1 MFLILASL
9 GWFILSFLAIPVQSQ
24 SINIDIYKCA
34 STHTQMCIYIYNIY
48 IYLSCDYIYFIQ
60 LYKIIFNTLQTYM
73 EYNGICMYVYLS
85 VGRSVCLSA
94 YMHACM
100 YVIILCK
107 ICTYVFICWDWLAQL
122 LGQASHSWEKMD
134 GFGTWSKAS
143 WTCWLSRL
151 CDTEV
156 KLDHHGEE
164 APSLVCQKQ
173 HLQSELL

>member
-1 MFLILASL
+1 MY
-9 GWFILSFLAIPVQSQ
+9 VCMHVCM
-24 SINIDIYKCA
+24 YV
-34 STHTQMCIYIYNIY
+34 
-48 IYLSCDYIYFIQ
+48 
-60 LYKIIFNTLQTYM
+60 
-73 EYNGICMYVYLS
+73 CMYVYMYICIY
-85 VGRSVCLSA
+85 V
-94 YMHACM
+94 YMYICIYVYMYICIYVYMYICIYVYMSMSMCMCMCMCIACM
-100 YVIILCK
+100 YVIIFCK
-107 ICTYVFICWDWLAQL
+107 ICKYVFICWDWLAQL

>member
-1 MFLILASL
+1 M
-9 GWFILSFLAIPVQSQ
+9 
-24 SINIDIYKCA
+24 
-34 STHTQMCIYIYNIY
+34 
-48 IYLSCDYIYFIQ
+48 
-60 LYKIIFNTLQTYM
+60 
-73 EYNGICMYVYLS
+73 
-85 VGRSVCLSA
+85 SVCLSVCVSVCLCVCVSVCLCA
-94 YMHACM
+94 CLSVCMYVSIYLCIYVSMYLCMYACMHVCMYACMHVCMYACMHVCMYACMYACMHVCM

-107 ICTYVFICWDWLAQL
+107 ICKYVFICWDWLAQL